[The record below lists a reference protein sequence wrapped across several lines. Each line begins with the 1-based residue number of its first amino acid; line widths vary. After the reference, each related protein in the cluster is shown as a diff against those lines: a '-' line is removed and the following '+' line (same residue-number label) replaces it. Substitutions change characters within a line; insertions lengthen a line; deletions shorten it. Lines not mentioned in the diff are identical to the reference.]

1 MSKIYNSSF
10 SAEVGYILE
19 EDKILLVNKRTG
31 EQASLEVDEQEILI
45 DASKAYIKNDVYY
58 GEIELERIVLEE
70 DEEIPEVEFE
80 EFEPETIDLQ
90 SCDGYCGDCQ
100 SNPCECKSEPV
111 EVEEDIQ
118 HQIKTK
124 DFGEYLIVIGDY
136 AEQDFQVF
144 TGSKAQLNAHIE
156 QLHLHTTPRVYA
168 LKQLQVKTK
177 YEVV

>member
-19 EDKILLVNKRTG
+19 EEKIVLVNKRTG
-31 EQASLEVDEQEILI
+31 EQASLDVEEQEILI
-45 DASKAYIKNDVYY
+45 DASKAYIKNDVYV

-70 DEEIPEVEFE
+70 EDIIPDVEVK
-80 EFEPETIDLQ
+80 EPEPIDLQ

-100 SNPCECKSEPV
+100 SNPCICKSEPI

-118 HQIKTK
+118 HQIDAKE
-124 DFGEYLIVIGDY
+124 FGEYLIVIGDY
-136 AEQDFQVF
+136 AEQDFEVF

-156 QLHLHTTPRVYA
+156 ELHLHTTPKVYA

-177 YEVV
+177 YEVI

>member
-19 EDKILLVNKRTG
+19 EDKILLVNKKTG
-31 EQASLEVDEQEILI
+31 EQASLEVDEQEVLI

-58 GEIELERIVLEE
+58 GEIELERIELE
-70 DEEIPEVEFE
+70 DTS
-80 EFEPETIDLQ
+80 EPETIDLQ

-100 SNPCECKSEPV
+100 SNPCICESEPEAV

-118 HQIKTK
+118 HQIEAK

-144 TGSKAQLNAHIE
+144 TGSKAQLNDHIE
-156 QLHLHTTPRVYA
+156 QLHLHSTPRVYA